1 MYAAAKTGKN
11 YIFDSHRDQER
22 RERSYLLLN
31 KPPFLATRPFDVRF
45 RTDMKKVT
53 GVIPGECQ
61 ELVCVCVC
69 MLVFVYVRQERGTQF
84 RREEQMEMER
94 EREWDGERERMKKRQ
109 KEIIKLAFL
118 N

>member
-1 MYAAAKTGKN
+1 MYAAAKTGRN
-11 YIFDSHRDQER
+11 YIFDSRRDQER

-84 RREEQMEMER
+84 RREEQMETER
-94 EREWDGERERMKKRQ
+94 EREWDSERERMKKRQ